1 MLLFGLFY
9 LQLHFGRT
17 YVQYD
22 LVEVVGLPT
31 STVMEASIK
40 PQKIWFRYYFVKSI
54 RYGIRNTNTIL
65 SIRLNILRHEILKD
79 T

>member
-40 PQKIWFRYYFVKSI
+40 PQKNITPL
-54 RYGIRNTNTIL
+54 NTNT
-65 SIRLNILRHEILKD
+65 HENRIDESEEFGEEKFFYPI
-79 T
+79 